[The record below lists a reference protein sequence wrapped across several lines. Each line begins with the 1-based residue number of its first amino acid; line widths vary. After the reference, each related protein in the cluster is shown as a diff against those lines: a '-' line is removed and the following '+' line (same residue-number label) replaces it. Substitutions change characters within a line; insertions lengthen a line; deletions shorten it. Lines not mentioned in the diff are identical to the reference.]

1 MNRVFYGYPHKS
13 MIPLPTSIKVVPLII
28 ALIFSV
34 ACSELFAQS
43 SAPPK
48 SAKPTLPLGSA
59 LDRPVAAKPAGSS
72 LDRTPAAKLP
82 ESLPRKPS
90 SLGSFSDAKGMS
102 FEAKSISNGTS
113 EQPETVGTNISGQA
127 TKTRIRNSRNT
138 LEILVRNLGRAEET
152 AHLEWYFLAKD
163 VGSGNTYV
171 WHQDWHDFTLLP
183 SAQSKELAES
193 ENLVTTAVRTL
204 SYHSTGSTYSQEV
217 VTGGRSVG
225 WIVRMLV
232 GDKLVKVRASNP
244 ALEQTGSDPAQMAAL
259 LKQKPPVAPSSGSP
273 K

>member
-82 ESLPRKPS
+82 ESLSRKPS

-113 EQPETVGTNISGQA
+113 EQPETAGTFWP
-127 TKTRIRNSRNT
+127 KM
-138 LEILVRNLGRAEET
+138 
-152 AHLEWYFLAKD
+152 W
-163 VGSGNTYV
+163 
-171 WHQDWHDFTLLP
+171 
-183 SAQSKELAES
+183 
-193 ENLVTTAVRTL
+193 
-204 SYHSTGSTYSQEV
+204 EV
-217 VTGGRSVG
+217 VTPMSGIKTGTISPFF
-225 WIVRMLV
+225 L
-232 GDKLVKVRASNP
+232 
-244 ALEQTGSDPAQMAAL
+244 AL
-259 LKQKPPVAPSSGSP
+259 SP
-273 K
+273 KNLLSPKTL

>member
-1 MNRVFYGYPHKS
+1 
-13 MIPLPTSIKVVPLII
+13 MIPLSTLMKVVPLII
-28 ALIFSV
+28 APFFFIGS
-34 ACSELFAQS
+34 SELFAQS
-43 SAPPK
+43 SALPK
-48 SAKPTLPLGSA
+48 SDKPPLPLGSA
-59 LDRPVAAKPAGSS
+59 LDRPAAAKPAGNS
-72 LDRTPAAKLP
+72 LDRPAAAKLP
-82 ESLPRKPS
+82 ESLPSKPS
-90 SLGSFSDAKGMS
+90 SLGALSDAKGMS

-113 EQPETVGTNISGQA
+113 EQPETAGTNVGGQA

-138 LEILVRNLGRAEET
+138 LEIQVRNLGRAEET

-163 VGSGNTYV
+163 AGSGNTYV

-183 SAQSKELAES
+183 GAQSKELAES
-193 ENLVTTAVRTL
+193 EDLVTKAVRTL

-217 VTGGRSVG
+217 ITGGRSVG

-244 ALEQTGSDPAQMAAL
+244 ALEQIGLDSAQMTAL